1 MIQAAVALMF
11 AGLPQAQDPGPP
23 PPSPVASGAAQ
34 VATPVDV
41 PPPAQP
47 PPPPPSVAEATDAAE
62 PADGRKPQSRWF
74 ARVGALGAIYH
85 SHATIATNGSV
96 IPGATARVS
105 SDVTMG
111 FDIGYDLSDHFAV
124 TLMGGIPPTPSVIGE
139 GSVSSFGRLGSVLY
153 GPVFLTGVYR
163 LPAWRGLRPYI
174 AGGVARAIIL
184 KNKDGAVTDLKVHGN
199 WGGVVQA
206 GVEYRLNHRTEL
218 YVDYKRLWL
227 YVDAGGRLA
236 GAPVRARVTLD
247 PDLVSV
253 GVKFHFR

>member
-1 MIQAAVALMF
+1 MF
-11 AGLPQAQDPGPP
+11 AGLPQAQDTGPP
-23 PPSPVASGAAQ
+23 PPSPSATEAAQ

-41 PPPAQP
+41 TPAAPPPQ
-47 PPPPPSVAEATDAAE
+47 SVDEAPGAAA
-62 PADGRKPQSRWF
+62 PAGGGPRTQRRWF
-74 ARVGALGAIYH
+74 ARVGALGALYH

-124 TLMGGIPPTPSVIGE
+124 MLMGGIPPTPSVIGE

-163 LPAWRGLRPYI
+163 LPEWRGFRPYVG
-174 AGGVARAIIL
+174 GGVARAIIL

-199 WGGVVQA
+199 WGGAVQA